1 MNSLIPKG
9 RGMKSA
15 KTILTLALPAVLC
28 VLAVAGCG
36 SSKNAASTTTTTT
49 QTTTGTT
56 PLGSANFSA
65 YQSCLQSHGVSFP
78 QGGPSGGTNGGSPP
92 AGGIG
97 GGAPGSG
104 RPSISAAQ
112 RKAFQ
117 ACASL
122 QPSGGGLGGGGG
134 FGGGGATNSNS
145 PAFAKFQNCL
155 KQHGVDPT
163 DSNARGS
170 SAFQTALSACRS
182 LLPSQGAGAG
192 SGFGGGA
199 PPGSGAAGSGNSSS
213 FAKFQACLKSHG
225 VNTGAAGQ
233 SSAKTQAA
241 IATCQKLL
249 QPTGSGTTTATG

>member
-1 MNSLIPKG
+1 MNSLIPNG
-9 RGMKSA
+9 TGMKPVR
-15 KTILTLALPAVLC
+15 TLLTLALPAVLC

-36 SSKNAASTTTTTT
+36 SSKNAASTITTTT
-49 QTTTGTT
+49 QAATGTT
-56 PLGSANFSA
+56 PSGSANVSA

-78 QGGPSGGTNGGSPP
+78 QGAPSGGTNGGSPP

-122 QPSGGGLGGGGG
+122 QPSGGG
-134 FGGGGATNSNS
+134 FGGGGAANSNS
-145 PAFAKFQNCL
+145 PTFAKFQSCL

-182 LLPSQGAGAG
+182 LLPSQGAGGG
-192 SGFGGGA
+192 SGLGGGA
-199 PPGSGAAGSGNSSS
+199 PPGGAVGLGSSSS

-249 QPTGSGTTTATG
+249 QPTGSGTTTTTG

>member
-1 MNSLIPKG
+1 MNSLIPNG
-9 RGMKSA
+9 IRMKPVR
-15 KTILTLALPAVLC
+15 TLLTLALPAVLC
-28 VLAVAGCG
+28 ALAVAGCG

-49 QTTTGTT
+49 EATTGTT
-56 PLGSANFSA
+56 PSGSANFSA

-78 QGGPSGGTNGGSPP
+78 QGAPSGGTNGGSPP

-97 GGAPGSG
+97 GGAPASG
-104 RPSISAAQ
+104 RPSISSAQ

-122 QPSGGGLGGGGG
+122 QPAG
-134 FGGGGATNSNS
+134 FGGGAGTGGGAANSNS
-145 PAFAKFQNCL
+145 PAFVKFQNCL

-163 DSNARGS
+163 GSNARGS

-182 LLPSQGAGAG
+182 LLPSQGAGGG

-199 PPGSGAAGSGNSSS
+199 PPGGGAAGSGNSSS

-249 QPTGSGTTTATG
+249 QPTGSGTTTTTG

>member
-1 MNSLIPKG
+1 MNSLIPNG
-9 RGMKSA
+9 IRMKPA
-15 KTILTLALPAVLC
+15 KMLLTLALPAVLC

-49 QTTTGTT
+49 QAPTATT
-56 PLGSANFSA
+56 PSGSANFSA

-78 QGGPSGGTNGGSPP
+78 QGAPSGGTNGGSPP
-92 AGGIG
+92 SGGIG

-112 RKAFQ
+112 RGAFQ

-122 QPSGGGLGGGGG
+122 QPSGGG
-134 FGGGGATNSNS
+134 FGSGGAANGNS

-170 SAFQTALSACRS
+170 AAFQTALSACRS
-182 LLPSQGAGAG
+182 LLPSQGAGG

-199 PPGSGAAGSGNSSS
+199 PSGGGAAGAGSGS

-233 SSAKTQAA
+233 SSANTQAA
-241 IATCQKLL
+241 ISTCQKLL
-249 QPTGSGTTTATG
+249 QPSGGGTTTTTG